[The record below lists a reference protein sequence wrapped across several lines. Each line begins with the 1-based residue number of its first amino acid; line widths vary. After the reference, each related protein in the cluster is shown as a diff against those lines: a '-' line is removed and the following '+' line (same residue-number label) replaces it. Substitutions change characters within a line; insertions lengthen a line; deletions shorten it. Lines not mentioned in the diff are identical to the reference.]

1 MDDARHPGLPQSF
14 GELLAPF
21 DRERFVL
28 EHYGKAP
35 LHVPGPAAR
44 FERLLGWA
52 GLDGLLAETS
62 LWSNNSIAMAL
73 SKETLMPD
81 QYCVRGKD
89 RLGDPVR
96 VPDYAKVVGLMR
108 RGATLVVN
116 YIDRID
122 PTVRAI
128 AEMIESVLLAP
139 ITASAFISWQRVQG
153 YPPHFDTQEVF
164 ALQVAGHKA
173 WRLYTGRFDR
183 PAKLRGYR
191 PMDLS
196 TEAKQQMMGEVE
208 SRIELAPGDLLY
220 VPLGQF
226 HAALAMD
233 EASLHV
239 SFGIARPTAYDYLST
254 LLEQLP
260 ADPAFRQPLPLND
273 DPAGRTAWLADL
285 AERVGAA
292 VGNPARTQEL
302 AAFQRAKAFERWGG
316 LTVRDRRV
324 VRRFR
329 VRWIGA
335 RMNGDK
341 LTVPGR
347 PPATLS
353 PEAAKLA
360 HWAWPQDLID
370 ERNLVAAMAPMP
382 SPAVA
387 QAVGTLVSAG
397 LLEPV

>member
-1 MDDARHPGLPQSF
+1 MDHPLHPGLPQSF

-21 DRERFVL
+21 DRERFLL
-28 EHYGKAP
+28 EHYGRTP

-52 GLDGLLAETS
+52 GLDALLAETS

-73 SKETLMPD
+73 SKETLTPD

-89 RLGDPVR
+89 RLGDQVR
-96 VPDYAKVVGLMR
+96 VPDHAKIVGLMR

-116 YIDRID
+116 YIDRLD
-122 PTVRAI
+122 PSVRAI
-128 AEMIESVLLAP
+128 AEMLEAVLLAP

-173 WRLYTGRFDR
+173 WRLFSGRFDR

-196 TEAKQQMMGEVE
+196 TEAKQKMMGEVE
-208 SRIELAPGDLLY
+208 SSIQLAPGDLLY

-226 HAALAMD
+226 HAALAQD

-239 SFGIARPTAYDYLST
+239 SFGIQRPTAHDFLTS
-254 LLEQLP
+254 LFEELP
-260 ADPAFRQPLPLND
+260 ADPAFRQPLPVD
-273 DPAGRTAWLADL
+273 DGAAAQASWLSAL
-285 AERVGAA
+285 AERLGAA
-292 VGNPARTQEL
+292 VANPARAQEL

-316 LTVRDRRV
+316 LTVRDRRKV
-324 VRRFR
+324 QRFR
-329 VRWIGA
+329 VRWLGA
-335 RMNGDK
+335 RLDGQS
-341 LTVPGR
+341 LALPGR
-347 PPATLS
+347 PPVTLS
-353 PEAAKLA
+353 PEAARLA
-360 HWAWPQDLID
+360 AWALPQDLID
-370 ERNLVAAMAPMP
+370 ERRLVEAMAPLP
-382 SPAVA
+382 PPAIGETV
-387 QAVGTLVSAG
+387 QALVRAG
-397 LLEPV
+397 LLDPA